1 MTDGTTVGRA
11 SRQPLVAG
19 IAAALAVLTL
29 VAVGVLWLTSDRSE
43 GATGTGT
50 PKDTS
55 AEAGFARD
63 MSVHHQQAVEM
74 SFIVRDRTSDEEVRR
89 LAFDIASTQATQ
101 AGMLQGWLDMWGLDR
116 TSEDPPMTWMKNASA
131 DGTDGM
137 DGMDDGMD
145 GMDHGAMKGMAG
157 GAAYKPHDG
166 SLMPG
171 MATNTQLDELR
182 KAKGKA
188 AEILYLKL
196 MTAHHRGG
204 VGMAEGAVELV
215 KDPTERHLAQ
225 TMVQGQQ
232 SEIQLMADMLK
243 ARGASS

>member
-1 MTDGTTVGRA
+1 MSDGTAVGRA

-19 IAAALAVLTL
+19 VAAALALLTL
-29 VAVGVLWLTSDRSE
+29 VAVAVLWLTSDRSE
-43 GATGTGT
+43 GSTDTGT

-74 SFIVRDRTSDEEVRR
+74 SFIVRDRTGDDEVRR

-101 AGMLQGWLDMWGLDR
+101 AGMLQGWLDMWGLDK
-116 TSEDPPMTWMKNASA
+116 TSEDPPMTWMKHMSS
-131 DGTDGM
+131 DGM
-137 DGMDDGMD
+137 E
-145 GMDHGAMKGMAG
+145 GMDHGSMKGMG
-157 GAAYKPHDG
+157 STYKPHDG

-171 MATNTQLDELR
+171 MATNSQLDELR

-188 AEILYLKL
+188 AEVLYLKL
-196 MTAHHRGG
+196 MTAHHKGG
-204 VGMAEGAVELV
+204 VEMAKGAVELV
-215 KDPTERHLAQ
+215 KDSTEKHLAR

>member
-1 MTDGTTVGRA
+1 MSDGTAVGRA
-11 SRQPLVAG
+11 ARRPLVAG
-19 IAAALAVLTL
+19 IAAALALVTL
-29 VAVGVLWLTSDRSE
+29 VAVAVLWLTSDRSE
-43 GATGTGT
+43 GTTDTGT

-74 SFIVRDRTSDEEVRR
+74 SFIVRDRTSDDEVRR

-101 AGMLQGWLDMWGLDR
+101 SGMLQGWLDMWGLGK
-116 TSEDPPMTWMKNASA
+116 TSEDPPMTWMKN
-131 DGTDGM
+131 GM
-137 DGMDDGMD
+137 DGME
-145 GMDHGAMKGMAG
+145 GMDHGSMKGMDG
-157 GAAYKPHDG
+157 GGAYKPHDG

-188 AEILYLKL
+188 AEVLYLKL
-196 MTAHHRGG
+196 MTAHHKGG
-204 VGMAEGAVELV
+204 VEMAKGAVELV
-215 KDPTERHLAQ
+215 KNPTEKHLAT